1 MTKEEIRQIRR
12 IYRTIVALE
21 QEINAQY
28 GLNLNEA
35 VLLCHLN
42 DSDGMTSGEI
52 AETLELTCSNTSK
65 VIAAV
70 EKQGYVHRRIGKAD
84 KRNMQVALT
93 AKGRGLQETMNCC
106 SIPVPELLQQ
116 LIKESNKEQE

>member
-1 MTKEEIRQIRR
+1 MTKDEIRQIRR
-12 IYRTIVALE
+12 IYRTIATLE

-28 GLNLNEA
+28 GINLNEA

-42 DSDGMTSGEI
+42 DTNGMTSGEI

-65 VIAAV
+65 VIASV
-70 EKQGYVHRRIGKAD
+70 EKQGYVLRHIGKED

-93 AKGRGLQETMNCC
+93 AKGRGLLESMNGCN
-106 SIPVPELLQQ
+106 IPVPDILQNA
-116 LIKESNKEQE
+116 IKDYTHQ

>member
-12 IYRTIVALE
+12 IYRTIVTLE
-21 QEINAQY
+21 QKISMQY

-42 DSDGMTSGEI
+42 ETDGMTSGEI

-65 VIAAV
+65 VIASV
-70 EKQGYVHRRIGKAD
+70 EKRGYVHRRIGKED
-84 KRNMQVALT
+84 KRNMRVALT
-93 AKGRGLQETMNCC
+93 SKGRGLLESMNCC
-106 SIPVPELLQQ
+106 DIPVPEMLQTA
-116 LIKESNKEQE
+116 IKELNNQE